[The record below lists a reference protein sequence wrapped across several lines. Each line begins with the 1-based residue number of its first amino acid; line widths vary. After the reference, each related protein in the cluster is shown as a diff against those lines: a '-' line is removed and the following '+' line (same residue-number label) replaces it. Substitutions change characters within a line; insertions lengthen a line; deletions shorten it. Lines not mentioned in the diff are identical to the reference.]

1 MYSRQ
6 YRNTRGIQTGMV
18 LGNCAHAL
26 IHQISYL
33 FHIVGTAANQFI
45 GSPVD
50 LYGDACTIRCSHSCA
65 LLQVCMLI
73 LSCNHKKVTSIL

>member
-1 MYSRQ
+1 MYGRKYS
-6 YRNTRGIQTGMV
+6 NTRRVQTGMTF
-18 LGNCAHAL
+18 GDGAHTL
-26 IHQISYL
+26 IYQISYL
-33 FHIVGTAANQFI
+33 FHIIGTAADQFI